1 MTDECLSCGAPTIR
15 AEYCAECREERQRP
29 A

>member
-15 AEYCAECREERQRP
+15 AEYYAECREQDSGP